1 VCCRVSVLKSVWYG
15 AHTSSENPCK
25 RVRGRQTEKLRGKKR
40 VQKRKRVR
48 ETIIL
53 LYVWINV
60 RIFMHISAW
69 CSVLP
74 TAPAPCAVS
83 RRSRHTP
90 SCLSLSTPARPYLDD
105 SGMPLLGC
113 NVEAAAAGLI
123 DAHDQR
129 HAALL
134 AQHLHPCSPAR
145 VMCVRVCAC
154 VSQ

>member
-1 VCCRVSVLKSVWYG
+1 MYLHVYKYAC
-15 AHTSSENPCK
+15 
-25 RVRGRQTEKLRGKKR
+25 
-40 VQKRKRVR
+40 
-48 ETIIL
+48 
-53 LYVWINV
+53 
-60 RIFMHISAW
+60 
-69 CSVLP
+69 CSVMS
-74 TAPAPCAVS
+74 TVPAPRAVCQ
-83 RRSRHTP
+83 RCRHMP
-90 SCLSLSTPARPYLDD
+90 SFLSLSTPTRPYLDD